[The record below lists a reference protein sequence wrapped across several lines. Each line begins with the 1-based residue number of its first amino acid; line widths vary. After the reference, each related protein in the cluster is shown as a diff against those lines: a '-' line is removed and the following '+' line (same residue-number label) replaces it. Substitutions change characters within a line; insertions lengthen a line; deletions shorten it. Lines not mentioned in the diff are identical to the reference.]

1 MSDQEEDN
9 QIVIAASARQRSGL
23 ETAGDNS
30 VTGLS
35 TASTVP
41 IEPRDLGEHV
51 EENSD
56 SAEAA
61 FSAIY
66 AERHGELPIEE
77 QLLEAQQALER
88 ERMVQQLEEMKVE
101 LARLRA

>member
-9 QIVIAASARQRSGL
+9 RIVIAASAMQRSGL
-23 ETAGDNS
+23 EIAGDNS

-41 IEPRDLGEHV
+41 IEPRDLGEQV
-51 EENSD
+51 EENSE
-56 SAEAA
+56 SAEIA

-88 ERMVQQLEEMKVE
+88 ERMV
-101 LARLRA
+101 